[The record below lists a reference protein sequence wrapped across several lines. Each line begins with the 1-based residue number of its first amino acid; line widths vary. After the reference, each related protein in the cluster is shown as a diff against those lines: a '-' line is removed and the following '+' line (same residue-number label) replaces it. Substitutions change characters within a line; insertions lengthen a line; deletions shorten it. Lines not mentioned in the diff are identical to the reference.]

1 MEYEI
6 CFWLKDA
13 GMDTLPIENLEKI
26 RNAVEKS
33 GGSIISEKALEK
45 RFLAYPIK
53 KQKTGFWGEIKFFGE
68 TSMIE
73 KIRKALQYEDDILR
87 KMVFELKKPKK
98 IKKIR
103 IASDAVRTGIKKNE
117 ISSKASI
124 KPEEKIQVSE
134 EVLNTKLKEIL
145 DYESIT

>member
-13 GMDTLPIENLEKI
+13 GTDTLPIENLEKI

-53 KQKTGFWGEIKFFGE
+53 KQKTGFWGEIQFSGE

-73 KIRKALQYEDDILR
+73 KIRKALQYDNDILR
-87 KMVFELKKPKK
+87 KMVFEVKKPKK

-103 IASDAVRTGIKKNE
+103 TGIKKSE
-117 ISSKASI
+117 ASPKASI
-124 KPEEKIQVSE
+124 KPEEKVQVSE
-134 EVLNTKLKEIL
+134 EALETKLKEIL
-145 DYESIT
+145 DYESR

>member
-6 CFWLKDA
+6 CFWLKDD
-13 GMDTLPIENLEKI
+13 GTDTFPIESLEKI

-53 KQKTGFWGEIKFFGE
+53 KQKTGFWGEIQFSGE

-73 KIRKALQYEDDILR
+73 KIRKVLQYDNDILR
-87 KMVFELKKPKK
+87 KMVFEIKKPKK
-98 IKKIR
+98 IKKT
-103 IASDAVRTGIKKNE
+103 RTGIKRAE
-117 ISSKASI
+117 AQPKAFA
-124 KPEEKIQVSE
+124 KPEEKVQVSE
-134 EVLNTKLKEIL
+134 EVLDTKLKEIL
-145 DYESIT
+145 DYEG

>member
-13 GMDTLPIENLEKI
+13 GTDTLPIENLEKI

-53 KQKTGFWGEIKFFGE
+53 KQKTGFWGEIQFFGE

-73 KIRKALQYEDDILR
+73 KIRKALQYDNDILR
-87 KMVFELKKPKK
+87 KMVFEVKKPKK
-98 IKKIR
+98 IKKT
-103 IASDAVRTGIKKNE
+103 RTGIKRTE
-117 ISSKASI
+117 TQPRAFAR
-124 KPEEKIQVSE
+124 PEEKVQVSE
-134 EVLNTKLKEIL
+134 EALDTKLKEIL
-145 DYESIT
+145 DYESR